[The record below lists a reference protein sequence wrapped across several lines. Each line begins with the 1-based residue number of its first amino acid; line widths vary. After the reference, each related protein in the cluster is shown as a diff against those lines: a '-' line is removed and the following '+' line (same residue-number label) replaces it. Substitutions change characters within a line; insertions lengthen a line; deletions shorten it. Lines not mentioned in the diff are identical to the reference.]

1 VTLDRLLARLDS
13 DAEQAAAEYERLR
26 RALVKFFDWRGAWPA
41 DECADEVLD
50 RLMQRL
56 ADHQPV
62 DDVRAFAYGIARI
75 VLLERRRM
83 PQTFPIDAATELVA
97 ATVAA
102 EEPSGLFECFDSCL
116 AAMTQDRR
124 VLIVGYYE
132 GEGRNKI
139 ANRRRLARDL
149 GLSDAALRSR
159 VQRLRD
165 SLERCVEECTRR
177 FLVK

>member
-1 VTLDRLLARLDS
+1 MTLDRLLGRLDS
-13 DAEQAAAEYERLR
+13 DAERAAAEYERLR

-50 RLMQRL
+50 RLMRRL

-62 DDVRAFAYGIARI
+62 DDVHAFAYGIARI

-83 PQTFPIDAATELVA
+83 PQTVPIHAAAELPA
-97 ATVAA
+97 PTSAG
-102 EEPSGLFECFDSCL
+102 EEPSRLLECFDSCL
-116 AAMTQDRR
+116 AAMSQDRR
-124 VLIVGYYE
+124 ELIVGYYE

-139 ANRRRLARDL
+139 ANRRRLAMGL

-165 SLERCVEECTRR
+165 GLERCVEECTRR
-177 FLVK
+177 LLRK